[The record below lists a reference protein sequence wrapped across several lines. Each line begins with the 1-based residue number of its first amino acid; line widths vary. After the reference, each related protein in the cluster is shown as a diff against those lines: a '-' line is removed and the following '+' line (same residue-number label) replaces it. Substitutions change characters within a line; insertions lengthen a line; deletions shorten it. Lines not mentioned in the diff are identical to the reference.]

1 MDEQTPEMNRNQIIT
16 WWASII
22 GVCLVIAFGSIFVTR
37 AYLLR
42 RDYEFKNWRPPH
54 IARLETD
61 LDAINRDGRK
71 VSLGELRKKIYV
83 AGYQY
88 TDCPAG
94 CLGMA
99 SVMKLLEEEFGD
111 DPRFRLVSISVNP
124 DGDTPE
130 KMNAWVKEHGID
142 SDDWW
147 FLTGDGEEIAKYMI
161 SEFKFYGTEK
171 VTDPEKIAAVG
182 EFAHDTRLALVDG
195 EANIRGYYDVMNVQ
209 RGDQEYDRLVR
220 ELKMVLDPELKLSD
234 FDLVIEED

>member
-1 MDEQTPEMNRNQIIT
+1 MDDEPPVMTRNQIIT

-37 AYLLR
+37 AYLIR
-42 RDYEFKNWRPPH
+42 RDYEFENWRPPH

-61 LDAINRDGRK
+61 LEAINRDGRK
-71 VSLGELRKKIYV
+71 VFLGELRKKIYV

-99 SVMKLLEEEFGD
+99 SVMRLLEEEFGD

-124 DGDTPE
+124 EADTPE
-130 KMNAWVKEHGID
+130 KMDAWVKEHGID
-142 SDDWW
+142 SEDWW
-147 FLTGDGEEIAKYMI
+147 FLTGDAEKIAKYMI

-209 RGDQEYDRLVR
+209 RGDQEYERLVR
-220 ELKMVLDPELKLSD
+220 ELKMVLDPDLKLSD
-234 FDLVIEED
+234 FDLGIQEE